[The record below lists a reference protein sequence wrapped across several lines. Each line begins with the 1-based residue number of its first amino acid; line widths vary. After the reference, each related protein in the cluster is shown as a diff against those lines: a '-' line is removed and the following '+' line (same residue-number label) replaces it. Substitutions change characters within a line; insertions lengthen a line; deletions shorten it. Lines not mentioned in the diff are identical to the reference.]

1 MCSSLTFRHG
11 PSYKEYTEAI
21 LKHLTEVTLRHWD
34 VSMRSLGAQSLKKV
48 CELNLE
54 EHGPQMLGRLSVLL
68 RSVDTTDVHGAILAL
83 SELAESFRDSK
94 SEKLKPERQKV
105 CKTTTRFIQPLIYK
119 PGICLAEYCPTV
131 YVF

>member
-1 MCSSLTFRHG
+1 
-11 PSYKEYTEAI
+11 
-21 LKHLTEVTLRHWD
+21 
-34 VSMRSLGAQSLKKV
+34 MRSLGAQSLKKV

-68 RSVDTTDVHGAILAL
+68 RSVDTTDVHGSLLAL

-94 SEKLKPERQKV
+94 NEKLKPKRQKV
-105 CKTTTRFIQPLIYK
+105 CKTTTRSIQPLIYK